1 MTLSLYP
8 PVRPRT
14 LAELLDA
21 SLKIFR
27 VSLPKCLPYA
37 SIAILFG
44 QLSTLYDLARGH
56 VPTMMPTP
64 LELNDPVW
72 VGLYLLGYLLFFTL
86 WMAMLLR
93 QAAVAAGRPPGA
105 RDLLEALKQTP
116 AVVAI
121 VLIGDAVILTLISPP
136 LALIPPYRQ
145 VGLAVM
151 VLVAFYVLVS
161 LSLALPARML
171 TRKGVLQSLLYSL
184 QLTRGN
190 WWRAAALY
198 AISASIIVT
207 VWLLTAVITAM
218 ILPGAG
224 RSDAVARAIMSAVV
238 LAVGAMGL
246 IFFTATQLTL
256 FGDLELRQT
265 ARGG

>member
-1 MTLSLYP
+1 M
-8 PVRPRT
+8 
-14 LAELLDA
+14 
-21 SLKIFR
+21 
-27 VSLPKCLPYA
+27 
-37 SIAILFG
+37 
-44 QLSTLYDLARGH
+44 
-56 VPTMMPTP
+56 
-64 LELNDPVW
+64 
-72 VGLYLLGYLLFFTL
+72 
-86 WMAMLLR
+86 
-93 QAAVAAGRPPGA
+93 
-105 RDLLEALKQTP
+105 
-116 AVVAI
+116 
-121 VLIGDAVILTLISPP
+121 
-136 LALIPPYRQ
+136 
-145 VGLAVM
+145 
-151 VLVAFYVLVS
+151 
-161 LSLALPARML
+161 PARML
-171 TRKGVLQSLLYSL
+171 TKKGVLQSLLYSL

-190 WWRAAALY
+190 WWRVAALY